1 MKSIDKNELVLS
13 RLKNDSEYYGSYGK
27 NWLSNSDIS
36 TLLQDPL
43 SFRLPKEKTKAMLEG
58 NYFHTL
64 MLEPQKLDDFQVI
77 DCSTRSTKLYKEA
90 LSESK
95 EDMLILQSEVDNLNK
110 CADAMK
116 QNLVFCDAIYKD
128 GNEFEVPQ
136 VTTYM
141 GVEWKGKADIVSDN
155 ILIDIKTTSSIS
167 DFRWKASKFN
177 YDSQAFIYQM
187 LFGKPLHF
195 YVVDKVKH
203 TLGIYEPTDM
213 FLASG
218 QEKVERAVEVY
229 NTFFIPNATEDVNQ
243 YIHYEDL

>member
-64 MLEPQKLDDFQVI
+64 MLEPQKLDDYQVI

-177 YDSQAFIYQM
+177 LS
-187 LFGKPLHF
+187 L
-195 YVVDKVKH
+195 
-203 TLGIYEPTDM
+203 
-213 FLASG
+213 
-218 QEKVERAVEVY
+218 
-229 NTFFIPNATEDVNQ
+229 
-243 YIHYEDL
+243 IHI